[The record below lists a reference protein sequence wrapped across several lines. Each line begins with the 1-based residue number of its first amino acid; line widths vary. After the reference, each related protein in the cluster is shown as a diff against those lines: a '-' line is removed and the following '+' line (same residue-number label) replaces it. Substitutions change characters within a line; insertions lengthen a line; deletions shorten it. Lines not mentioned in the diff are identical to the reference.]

1 MPKRKTSMPEP
12 KAKAKA
18 KASPS
23 LPAIPPDS
31 AKLPHMKLLNEWDE
45 VLREHGALDLYLNKM
60 LDTKDS
66 RQVVVTENCANC
78 ARSQEKCIEF
88 YNFIEEKY
96 PPDVQRC
103 LVQLIGLNGFLTNP
117 DLPGTEKLVICTV
130 DEKWLSVRR
139 VWVSAAELALAS
151 GEKLISPQ
159 SVFTVKGF
167 NRSVCA
173 LLVLM
178 ATMEMP
184 ALMEAGV
191 TLTSV
196 IRRRPNCFNLLH
208 QMEILMRDG
217 CTTESAVEGLEA
229 LDSASSVAAAYSVG
243 RTEAG
248 AATNLLKSV
257 SASTRNQLK
266 ELEQLQRTC
275 SIFLACLAMFGASV
289 PTGYMAE
296 VKDEIMSTFVN
307 RHADADLMNLVQTSA
322 PPCDLSKIDLFKNH
336 LGKFQKKVDD
346 ESVKKA
352 AELEAALLQ
361 TTWSQTELTIQS
373 DINALR
379 GWADKFKLFA
389 NQQGWLDLQ
398 YLASRYENGKKA
410 VADYMA
416 RRHTFGAFKNLMLSQ
431 GEIVSKQAALGKSV
445 QQRGVDATGEVVNK
459 LLEGLS
465 LQDSQPVLIVDCLPN
480 RIPDMI
486 KNKYLASHAAQ
497 LKAVEEE
504 LAKDRNVAA
513 ALKGSAGELPG
524 PEPAPSPTGST
535 VPTPAPARTVAT
547 PDYEGCAVPSFDK
560 RVDVSPKPMEE
571 FTTGRTLHCKAALQ
585 NSQMHVGKDRNDE
598 SFWINETGENES
610 ISARELFGFNV
621 GSFNELTTGFDG

>member
-96 PPDVQRC
+96 PPVFESRLLHQAECRA
-103 LVQLIGLNGFLTNP
+103 GKYNLNP
-117 DLPGTEKLVICTV
+117 P
-130 DEKWLSVRR
+130 
-139 VWVSAAELALAS
+139 
-151 GEKLISPQ
+151 
-159 SVFTVKGF
+159 
-167 NRSVCA
+167 
-173 LLVLM
+173 
-178 ATMEMP
+178 
-184 ALMEAGV
+184 
-191 TLTSV
+191 
-196 IRRRPNCFNLLH
+196 RRPNCFNLLH

-243 RTEAG
+243 RTE
-248 AATNLLKSV
+248 
-257 SASTRNQLK
+257 
-266 ELEQLQRTC
+266 EQLQRTC

-336 LGKFQKKVDD
+336 LGKFQKKAGVYCQHV
-346 ESVKKA
+346 SMR
-352 AELEAALLQ
+352 LEAALLQ

-431 GEIVSKQAALGKSV
+431 GEIVSKQAALGKSAFSEWSIACCKKQLSV
-445 QQRGVDATGEVVNK
+445 LVDGN
-459 LLEGLS
+459 
-465 LQDSQPVLIVDCLPN
+465 
-480 RIPDMI
+480 
-486 KNKYLASHAAQ
+486 
-497 LKAVEEE
+497 
-504 LAKDRNVAA
+504 
-513 ALKGSAGELPG
+513 PG
-524 PEPAPSPTGST
+524 PSFHYMGLFLEDDAKVMTKNSST
-535 VPTPAPARTVAT
+535 IAGMLMTQWWDESGEAGP
-547 PDYEGCAVPSFDK
+547 K
-560 RVDVSPKPMEE
+560 R
-571 FTTGRTLHCKAALQ
+571 LHCKAALQ

-621 GSFNELTTGFDG
+621 GSFNELTTGFDGVIESNQP

>member
-1 MPKRKTSMPEP
+1 
-12 KAKAKA
+12 
-18 KASPS
+18 
-23 LPAIPPDS
+23 
-31 AKLPHMKLLNEWDE
+31 
-45 VLREHGALDLYLNKM
+45 
-60 LDTKDS
+60 
-66 RQVVVTENCANC
+66 
-78 ARSQEKCIEF
+78 EKCIEF

-96 PPDVQRC
+96 PPV
-103 LVQLIGLNGFLTNP
+103 
-117 DLPGTEKLVICTV
+117 PGV
-130 DEKWLSVRR
+130 

-173 LLVLM
+173 LLVLL

-243 RTEAG
+243 RTE
-248 AATNLLKSV
+248 
-257 SASTRNQLK
+257 
-266 ELEQLQRTC
+266 EQLQRTC

-289 PTGYMAE
+289 PAGYMAE

-336 LGKFQKKVDD
+336 LGKFQKKAGVYFQHV
-346 ESVKKA
+346 SMR
-352 AELEAALLQ
+352 LEAALLQ

-389 NQQGWLDLQ
+389 NQQGGLDLQ

-431 GEIVSKQAALGKSV
+431 GEIVSKQAALGKSAFSEWSIACCKKQLSV
-445 QQRGVDATGEVVNK
+445 LVDG
-459 LLEGLS
+459 
-465 LQDSQPVLIVDCLPN
+465 
-480 RIPDMI
+480 
-486 KNKYLASHAAQ
+486 H
-497 LKAVEEE
+497 
-504 LAKDRNVAA
+504 
-513 ALKGSAGELPG
+513 PG
-524 PEPAPSPTGST
+524 P
-535 VPTPAPARTVAT
+535 
-547 PDYEGCAVPSFDK
+547 SFHYMGLFLEDDAKVMTKNSSNIAGMLMTQWWDESGEAGPK
-560 RVDVSPKPMEE
+560 RRPRAK
-571 FTTGRTLHCKAALQ
+571 LHCKAALQ

-598 SFWINETGENES
+598 SSWIINETGENES

-621 GSFNELTTGFDG
+621 GSFNELTTGFDGVIESNQP

>member
-173 LLVLM
+173 LLVLL

-243 RTEAG
+243 RTEAS

-266 ELEQLQRTC
+266 ELVRIHGQPRFILHDGIAAG
-275 SIFLACLAMFGASV
+275 IFNVDYSGVAGSLGAWEKHLGN
-289 PTGYMAE
+289 TQE
-296 VKDEIMSTFVN
+296 TI
-307 RHADADLMNLVQTSA
+307 DLMLRRMRS
-322 PPCDLSKIDLFKNH
+322 DFE
-336 LGKFQKKVDD
+336 LGGEDFTLDPSNVDD

-389 NQQGWLDLQ
+389 NQQGGLDLQ

-480 RIPDMI
+480 RFLDR
-486 KNKYLASHAAQ
+486 L
-497 LKAVEEE
+497 VEI
-504 LAKDRNVAA
+504 VI
-513 ALKGSAGELPG
+513 
-524 PEPAPSPTGST
+524 
-535 VPTPAPARTVAT
+535 
-547 PDYEGCAVPSFDK
+547 YYYYYQ
-560 RVDVSPKPMEE
+560 
-571 FTTGRTLHCKAALQ
+571 H
-585 NSQMHVGKDRNDE
+585 
-598 SFWINETGENES
+598 
-610 ISARELFGFNV
+610 
-621 GSFNELTTGFDG
+621 